1 MEQKDKR
8 SRTTS
13 DRTWNTE
20 ATSSG
25 NIGEAGRRPGHT
37 PDMRRIRD
45 IEPGKTSVSGS
56 SRTEGPEIRRRP
68 AAAPRQEGAEAR
80 RRQIAGSS
88 GEEGAEARRRQIM
101 GNSGEEGAESRRRKA
116 PGRPEGNRGQA
127 SSARVRQDRDKGSRT
142 AVRRGTG

>member
-45 IEPGKTSVSGS
+45 IEPGKTSV
-56 SRTEGPEIRRRP
+56 
-68 AAAPRQEGAEAR
+68 
-80 RRQIAGSS
+80 
-88 GEEGAEARRRQIM
+88 
-101 GNSGEEGAESRRRKA
+101 
-116 PGRPEGNRGQA
+116 
-127 SSARVRQDRDKGSRT
+127 
-142 AVRRGTG
+142 

>member
-45 IEPGKTSVSGS
+45 IEPRSEEHTSNS
-56 SRTEGPEIRRRP
+56 SH
-68 AAAPRQEGAEAR
+68 
-80 RRQIAGSS
+80 SLL
-88 GEEGAEARRRQIM
+88 
-101 GNSGEEGAESRRRKA
+101 SRM
-116 PGRPEGNRGQA
+116 P
-127 SSARVRQDRDKGSRT
+127 SSA
-142 AVRRGTG
+142 